1 MTELSDVV
9 AAQNKTTILL
19 RAFLKI
25 FLIYFGASLVIG
37 LSVVGYLYF
46 TVRNLT
52 GCALSSLT
60 GNCSTNNLPLFF
72 EIVIAIVGVASIIL
86 TLVIASAALTESVP
100 DTAEEA

>member
-1 MTELSDVV
+1 MTELSDIV
-9 AAQNKTTILL
+9 AAQNRTTLLL

-25 FLIYFGASLVIG
+25 FLIYFSASLVIG

-60 GNCSTNNLPLFF
+60 VNCSTNNLPLFF

-86 TLVIASAALTESVP
+86 TLVIASTALTESDSDFP
-100 DTAEEA
+100 TE